1 MHAGARIM
9 VVEDDATVRTV
20 VADHLRAAGC
30 EVVQYADGESAL
42 AAVRVRVPDLV
53 VLDRMLP
60 ALDGDEVCR
69 LVRLFSDVP
78 IIMLTALDSVDDRIA
93 GLERGADDYLSK
105 PFSLRELQLRVNAQ
119 LRRATT
125 TTVPLEF
132 TAGRFRVDPAHRR
145 VWVAGREVALTA
157 REYELFL
164 YLARNPERVVS
175 REEILREVWQWAFGD
190 ESTVTVHVRRL
201 REKIE
206 TDPRFPCFLTTEW
219 GAGYRLTVEEGVP
232 C

>member
-1 MHAGARIM
+1 M

-42 AAVRVRVPDLV
+42 AAVRARIPDLM

-69 LVRLFSDVP
+69 RVRAFSTVP
-78 IIMLTALDSVDDRIA
+78 IIMLTALDSVEDRIA
-93 GLERGADDYLSK
+93 GLEEGADDYLSK
-105 PFSLRELQLRVNAQ
+105 PFSLRELHLRVNAQ
-119 LRRATT
+119 LRRVTT

-145 VWVAGREVALTA
+145 VWVGGREVALTA

-164 YLARNPERVVS
+164 YLVRNPDRVVS

-206 TDPRFPCFLTTEW
+206 ADPRFPCFLTTEW
-219 GAGYRLTVEEGVP
+219 GAGYRLMVEEGVP

>member
-1 MHAGARIM
+1 M
-9 VVEDDATVRTV
+9 VVEDDPTVRTV

-30 EVVQYADGESAL
+30 EIDQYWDGESAL
-42 AAVRVRVPDLV
+42 AAVRERAPDLI

-60 ALDGDEVCR
+60 ALDGGEVCR
-69 LVRLFSDVP
+69 QVRAFSNVP

-93 GLERGADDYLSK
+93 GLEHGADDYLSK

-119 LRRATT
+119 LRRSTT
-125 TTVPLEF
+125 TAMPLEF

-145 VWVAGREVALTA
+145 VWVAGREVALTT

-190 ESTVTVHVRRL
+190 ASTVTVHVRRL

-206 TDPRFPCFLTTEW
+206 VDPRFPCFLTTEW
-219 GAGYRLTVEEGVP
+219 GAGYRLIVSDGVP